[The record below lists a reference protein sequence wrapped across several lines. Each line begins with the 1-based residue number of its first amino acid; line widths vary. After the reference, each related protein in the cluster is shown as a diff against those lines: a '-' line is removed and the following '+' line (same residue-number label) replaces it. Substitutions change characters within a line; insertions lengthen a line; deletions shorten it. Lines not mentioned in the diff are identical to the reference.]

1 MADYSD
7 DISKLLF
14 DLETQKEQTK
24 RDIETSKK
32 KSSEFSGFMEAFGT
46 DGEALS
52 EKWEREEVAEKEYQ
66 EQVARERAEQQA
78 LLEEERK
85 AEEARIKKER
95 QRQLKAKKNATASEV
110 RCGIP
115 TSNVTRRTEVG
126 VRETGRCI
134 WKLSQCSYW

>member
-14 DLETQKEQTK
+14 DLDSQLEQTK

-32 KSSEFSGFMEAFGT
+32 KSSEFEGFIEAFGS
-46 DGEALS
+46 DGQSLS
-52 EKWEREEVAEKEYQ
+52 EKWEREEAEENEYQ
-66 EQVARERAEQQA
+66 EQLARERAEQQA

-85 AEEARIKKER
+85 AEETRIKKER

-110 RCGIP
+110 K
-115 TSNVTRRTEVG
+115 SLKEKWK
-126 VRETGRCI
+126 REDAEL
-134 WKLSQCSYW
+134 KLVSCEPLL